1 MKVIYRAENLSDA
14 HIFCGVLQSAGI
26 EAVVQGDTLAPLR
39 GMLPMT
45 VETNPAVQILRDSD
59 LPQAQQ
65 ILEEYQQ
72 QRQAPAPEGPW
83 TCSSCNEE
91 IEPQF
96 TDCWNCGASRLRDP
110 YR

>member
-1 MKVIYRAENLSDA
+1 MKEIYKAASLSDA

-26 EAVVQGDTLAPLR
+26 HAIVQGDTLAPLR

-45 VETNPAVQILRDSD
+45 VETNPTVRILNDADEEKALQILEQYQK
-59 LPQAQQ
+59 QAQQ
-65 ILEEYQQ
+65 PE
-72 QRQAPAPEGPW
+72 PEGPW

>member
-1 MKVIYRAENLSDA
+1 MKMVYRAGGLPDA

-26 EAVVQGDTLAPLR
+26 EAMVQGDTLTPLR

-45 VETNPAVQILRDSD
+45 METNPTVHIFHDAD
-59 LPQAQQ
+59 LERAQQ

-72 QRQAPAPEGPW
+72 QRQDPVPEGPW
-83 TCSSCNEE
+83 TCSGCNEE

-96 TDCWNCGASRLRDP
+96 TDCWNCGASRIRDP